1 MTIGTIGQPFWRR
14 KNALSFVPI
23 VTGSRRQVIDFR
35 KRSMTSLISKD
46 LSDLLEAFARR
57 SCTRRKIS
65 PLARNLSCKVSDTL
79 RQSC

>member
-1 MTIGTIGQPFWRR
+1 MTIGTIRQPFWGR

-57 SCTRRKIS
+57 SCTRRKIF
-65 PLARNLSCKVSDTL
+65 PLAGNLSCKVSTL
-79 RQSC
+79 